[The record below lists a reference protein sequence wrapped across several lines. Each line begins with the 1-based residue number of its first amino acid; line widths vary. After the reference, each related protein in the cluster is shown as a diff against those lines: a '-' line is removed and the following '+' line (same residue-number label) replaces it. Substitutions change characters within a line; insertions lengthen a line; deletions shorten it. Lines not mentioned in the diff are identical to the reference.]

1 MDERQRSSPHH
12 GNSETSD
19 VEVEVQPAFAIGGQ
33 SIGDGQVQSLAD
45 QPSRESS
52 QTVIFHGD
60 WQQVR
65 EGFALALR
73 AMEVMANS
81 HPIDLPFPVGRP
93 NREDS

>member
-1 MDERQRSSPHH
+1 LDERQRSSPHH
-12 GNSETSD
+12 GNSERSD
-19 VEVEVQPAFAIGGQ
+19 VEAEVQPAFAIGEQ

-52 QTVIFHGD
+52 QTVIFYGD
-60 WQQVR
+60 RQVH

>member
-1 MDERQRSSPHH
+1 LDERQRSSSHH

-19 VEVEVQPAFAIGGQ
+19 VEVEVQPAFAIGEQ
-33 SIGDGQVQSLAD
+33 SIRDGQVQSLPD

-52 QTVIFHGD
+52 QAVIFCGD
-60 WQQVR
+60 GQQVR

-73 AMEVMANS
+73 AMES
-81 HPIDLPFPVGRP
+81 HGQFSPIDLPFPVGRP